1 MLQYQ
6 WIVGRSAGIGKRTFY
21 FFVFLFSTYFCSGQ
35 QILGFSFPDGVSRVD
50 IPIEVHNNLVVV
62 PVIINNQLPLKF
74 IIDTGVRTAI
84 LTEKVYS
91 DILNLSYSKKYTLS
105 GPGGQKLVDAYITSN
120 VTLDMPGVH
129 GQGHSMLVLDED
141 YLELKNS
148 MGTEVH
154 GILGYELFSRFVV
167 KVDYESKKLTLML
180 PNKFKPKKSYEVL
193 PITIEDTKPF
203 VHAKLQVTDTTTID
217 AKFLVD
223 SGASHGLFLETNS
236 DPRITIPE
244 KNINAILGRGIGGVI
259 TGKIA
264 RIKSIKIGK
273 YELNNLITNFP
284 DDYAFS
290 DTLRKGRYSFRN
302 GSIGGDLLSRFTVIF
317 NFPGEKMYLKKNSSY
332 RKSFY
337 FNLSGLTVRAI
348 GARLRE
354 YEISDVR
361 ENTSAQRAGILRG
374 DRIISINGVSLQEFE
389 LNNVN
394 SLFNSKPGKKIRVEV
409 LRNGE
414 RLKKEFL
421 LESQI

>member
-1 MLQYQ
+1 M
-6 WIVGRSAGIGKRTFY
+6 IKRFLY
-21 FFVFLFSTYFCSGQ
+21 LGALLFSAHFCLGQ
-35 QILGFSFPDGVSRVD
+35 QILGFSLPEGVSRVD
-50 IPIEVHNNLVVV
+50 IPIEIHNNLVVV
-62 PVIINNQLPLKF
+62 PIIINNQLPLKF

-84 LTEKVYS
+84 LTERVYS
-91 DILNLSYSKKYTLS
+91 DILNLSYSRKYTLS

-167 KVDYESKKLTLML
+167 KVDYEAKKLTLML
-180 PNKFKPKKSYEVL
+180 PNKFKPKKSYDLL
-193 PITIEDTKPF
+193 PITVEDTKPF
-203 VHAKLQVTDTTTID
+203 IHAKLQVNDTTTID

-223 SGASHGLFLETNS
+223 SGASHGLLLEANS
-236 DPRITIPE
+236 EPHITVPE
-244 KNINAILGRGIGGVI
+244 KNIKAILGRGIGGVI
-259 TGKIA
+259 TGRIG

-273 YELNNLITNFP
+273 HELTNLITNFP
-284 DDYAFS
+284 DDYAYS
-290 DTLRKGRYSFRN
+290 DTLRKDRFTFRN

-317 NFPGEKMYLKKNSSY
+317 NFPGEKMYIKKNASY
-332 RKSFY
+332 KKKFY
-337 FNLSGLTVRAI
+337 FNLSGLTIRAT

-361 ENTSAQRAGILRG
+361 ENTSAQKAGILRG
-374 DRIISINGVSLQEFE
+374 DNILSINGISLVDYE

-394 SLFNSKPGKKIRVEV
+394 NLFNSKPGKKIRIEI

-414 RLKKEFL
+414 RLKKEFV

>member
-1 MLQYQ
+1 ML
-6 WIVGRSAGIGKRTFY
+6 VMFKKVFY
-21 FFVFLFSTYFCSGQ
+21 FIALVCSAQFCYGQ
-35 QILGFSFPDGVSRVD
+35 QVLGFALPEGVNRVD
-50 IPIEVHNNLVVV
+50 IPIEIHNNLVVV
-62 PVIINNQLPLKF
+62 PVILNNQLPLKF
-74 IIDTGVRTAI
+74 VIDTGVRTAI
-84 LTEKVYS
+84 LTEKAYS
-91 DILNLSYSKKYTLS
+91 DILNLSYSRKYTLS

-129 GQGHSMLVLDED
+129 GQGHSLLVLDED

-167 KVDYESKKLTLML
+167 KIDYDSKRLSLIL
-180 PNKFKPKKSYEVL
+180 PNKFKPKRGYDVL
-193 PITIEDTKPF
+193 PISVEDTKPF
-203 VHAKLQVTDTTTID
+203 IHASLAMNDSTVID

-223 SGASHGLFLETNS
+223 SGASHGLFLETSS
-236 DPRITIPE
+236 DPLIKVPS

-264 RIKSIKIGK
+264 RVKSIQIGK
-273 YELNNLITNFP
+273 NKLIDLIANFP

-290 DTLRKGRYSFRN
+290 DSLRKDRFSFRN

-317 NFPGEKMYLKKNSSY
+317 NYPGEKIYLKKNSSF
-332 RKSFY
+332 KKKFY

-348 GARLRE
+348 GVRLTE

-361 ENTSAQRAGILRG
+361 ENTSAQKAGILRG
-374 DRIISINGVSLQEFE
+374 DRIVSINGVNLNDQE
-389 LNNVN
+389 LGNVN
-394 SLFNSKPGKKIRVEV
+394 SFFNDKPGKKIKMEI
-409 LRNGE
+409 LRNGQ
-414 RLKKEFL
+414 RMKKEFI

>member
-1 MLQYQ
+1 ML
-6 WIVGRSAGIGKRTFY
+6 KRFFY
-21 FFVFLFSTYFCSGQ
+21 FLLFFISTHFCFGQ
-35 QILGFSFPDGVSRVD
+35 QILGFSLPEGVSRVD

-91 DILNLSYSKKYTLS
+91 DILNLSYSRKYTLS

-167 KVDYESKKLTLML
+167 KVDYEAKKLSLML
-180 PNKFKPKKSYEVL
+180 PKKFKPKKSYDVI
-193 PITIEDTKPF
+193 PITVEDTKPF
-203 VHAKLQVTDTTTID
+203 IHAKLQVNDTTTLD

-223 SGASHGLFLETNS
+223 SGASHGLLLEAGSAPT
-236 DPRITIPE
+236 ITVPE
-244 KNINAILGRGIGGVI
+244 KNIKAILGRGIGGVI

-264 RIKSIKIGK
+264 RIKSVKIGK

-284 DDYAFS
+284 DDYAYS
-290 DTLRKGRYSFRN
+290 DTLRKNRFTFRN

-317 NFPGEKMYLKKNSSY
+317 DFPGEKMYIKKNSSY
-332 RKSFY
+332 KRGFY
-337 FNLSGLTVRAI
+337 YNLSGLTIRAI

-361 ENTSAQRAGILRG
+361 ENTSAQKCGILRG
-374 DRIISINGVSLQEFE
+374 DRILFINGVNVAEYE

-394 SLFNSKPGKKIRVEV
+394 NVFNSKPGKKVRMEI

-414 RLKKEFL
+414 RIKKEFV